1 MFSVVEDTGIMWT
14 SCCFLPVFF
23 IFTAHKAGASSI
35 SEQEVGNQRETV
47 NAGQIYDYFTNDVVA
62 QKFFISIS
70 LQVNVYFKLFSA
82 HSFIFLSSCSSV
94 LAGLFLTGS
103 GPWREEGR
111 WKMIRIV
118 RVFLSSSSVIRLQG
132 LMLLWEL
139 DMYTE
144 ISFSLSLAMF
154 SCF

>member
-1 MFSVVEDTGIMWT
+1 MTT
-14 SCCFLPVFF
+14 
-23 IFTAHKAGASSI
+23 HKAGASSI
-35 SEQEVGNQRETV
+35 SGQEVITQRESV
-47 NAGQIYDYFTNDVVA
+47 NAGQIYDFFTNDVVA

-94 LAGLFLTGS
+94 LAGLSPTGC
-103 GPWREEGR
+103 GPWQEEGR
-111 WKMIRIV
+111 WKMIRIL
-118 RVFLSSSSVIRLQG
+118 RVSLILSSVIRLQG